1 MKIYISIYTNSSFV
15 IILLTGSRMERHLEK
30 CMSVI
35 SGLSVSPSLINLP
48 MALQTKHVRK
58 KKKLPIL
65 FRWQFP
71 RYNLAYHR

>member
-30 CMSVI
+30 CLSVI

-58 KKKLPIL
+58 KKNTIL

>member
-1 MKIYISIYTNSSFV
+1 MKIYISIYTNCSFV

-30 CMSVI
+30 CLSVI

-58 KKKLPIL
+58 KKNTIL